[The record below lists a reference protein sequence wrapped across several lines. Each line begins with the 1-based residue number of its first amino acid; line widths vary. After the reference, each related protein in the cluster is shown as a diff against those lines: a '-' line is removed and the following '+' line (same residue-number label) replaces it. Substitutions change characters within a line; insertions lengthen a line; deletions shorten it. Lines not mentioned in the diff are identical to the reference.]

1 VYQVLDGVKVVE
13 AAGYLFVPVAGAILA
28 DWGAEVIKIEHPRT
42 GDPYRGLRND
52 YVKPGM
58 PNPMLEL
65 PNHGKRSLGLD
76 LASDEGRELMYEL
89 LADADVFLTSFMR
102 EPLQRLQLDYES
114 VRRVNPRIV
123 YARGSGYGPGGPDA
137 DKPGFDSAA
146 CWARGG
152 LMWRMTPP
160 NAERPTNQPGS
171 VGDLTGGLSVA
182 LGVSAALFKR
192 ERTGMGEQVDVSL
205 YGVGMYISAQGLGAA
220 NIGLD
225 HDTSGPAGMR
235 NPLVN
240 SYRTADD
247 RWLTLCM
254 IQPDPYWADFCAHI
268 DRDDLVEDPRF
279 KSIDVRDD
287 HADELVQILTEIFA
301 GRTLAEWRAAFVT
314 LEGVW
319 DPALSA
325 REIVED
331 PQVAENGYF
340 PEVVDGEGVAV
351 TAPDGTVFRSMTAP
365 VQFGGEPV
373 GQLQRMPE
381 VGQHTEEILLER
393 GYDWERIGELK
404 AGGVIT

>member
-28 DWGAEVIKIEHPRT
+28 DWGAEVIKVEHPLT

-76 LASDEGRELMYEL
+76 LATSEGRELMYEL

-102 EPLQRLQLDYES
+102 EPLQRLQLDYDS

-123 YARGSGYGPGGPDA
+123 YARGSGYGTSGPDA
-137 DKPGFDSAA
+137 DRPGFDSAA

-160 NAERPTNQPGS
+160 DAERPANQPGS

-192 ERTGMGEQVDVSL
+192 ERTGSGEQVDVSL
-205 YGVGMYISAQGLGAA
+205 YGVGMYISSQGLGAA

-225 HDTSGPAGMR
+225 HSTSGATALR

-254 IQPDPYWADFCAHI
+254 IQPDPYWADFCAHV
-268 DRDDLVEDPRF
+268 DRVDLTDDLRF
-279 KSIDVRDD
+279 KTIDVRDA
-287 HADELVQILTEIFA
+287 HAEELVAILADVFA
-301 GRTLAEWRAAFVT
+301 RRTLTEWRAALAT
-314 LEGVW
+314 LKGVW

-331 PQVAENGYF
+331 PQVVANGLF
-340 PEVVDGEGVAV
+340 PAVLDGDGSPL
-351 TAPDGTVFRSMTAP
+351 TTPDGTVFRSMTAP
-365 VQFGGEPV
+365 VQFGGQPV
-373 GQLQRMPE
+373 GPLQRMPE

-393 GYDWERIGELK
+393 GLDWERIGELK
-404 AGGVIT
+404 AAGVIT